1 VSARIAVVDDEQ
13 PVVVLIES
21 FLRQAGYE
29 TSGFVDAAQA
39 LEWLRQQR
47 ADLVISDVVMAGM
60 DGYALLGA
68 LRGDPRT
75 ASCPVLFLTG
85 RREFT
90 ERVKAFQSG
99 VVDYLAKPVSRA
111 GLLAKVERILAANGR
126 PGLRT
131 EAGEPHHRTDP
142 AVAPP
147 APVERDPPALPDSP
161 AGLPS
166 FDSVPD
172 IFRDVLVVD
181 DNPQFRSFLK
191 NLLASHGFTVHEAT
205 DGEEGLR
212 LALEQQPWLILS
224 DVRMPGDDG
233 FAFCRRVRAHSLLRQ
248 TPLLFLSGW
257 DDYQRRYEGLQAGA
271 DDFLSKETSVRELLI
286 RIQLLMRRYAELGPR
301 AGGGSGMAGAIEV
314 VGAPGLLQVCHLT
327 RLTGVLEAERGAA
340 RARLRFRQG
349 ELVGAECEQA
359 RDRDAVF
366 ALLAWDHGRFRFT
379 PEDPGAGDALEGTF
393 GELLLEGC
401 RRLDES
407 RKATGS

>member
-1 VSARIAVVDDEQ
+1 MSARIAVVDDEQ
-13 PVVVLIES
+13 PVVTLIET

-29 TSGFVDAAQA
+29 TAGFVDAAQA
-39 LEWLRQQR
+39 LEWLRQQG

-60 DGYALLGA
+60 DGYELLRA

-75 ASCPVLFLTG
+75 ASSPVLFLTG

-99 VVDYLAKPVSRA
+99 VVDYLAKPISRA

-131 EAGEPHHRTDP
+131 AAPKAP
-142 AVAPP
+142 AP
-147 APVERDPPALPDSP
+147 PVERDPDALPDSP

-172 IFRDVLVVD
+172 VFRDVLVVD

-191 NLLASHGFTVHEAT
+191 NLLASQGFTVHEAT

-286 RIQLLMRRYAELGPR
+286 RIQLLMRRFADLGTR

-327 RLTGVLEAERGAA
+327 RLTGVLEAERGSA

-349 ELVGAECEQA
+349 EIVGAECEQA

-366 ALLAWDHGRFRFT
+366 ALLAWDHGRFHFT
-379 PEDPGAGDALEGTF
+379 QEDPGAGDPLEGTF
-393 GELLLEGC
+393 GELRLEGC

-407 RKATGS
+407 RRTTGG